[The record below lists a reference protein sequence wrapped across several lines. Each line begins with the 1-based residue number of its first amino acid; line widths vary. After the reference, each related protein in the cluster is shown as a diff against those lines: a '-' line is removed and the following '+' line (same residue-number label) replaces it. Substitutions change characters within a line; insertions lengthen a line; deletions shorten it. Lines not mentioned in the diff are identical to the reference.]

1 MFQEIYQNLNPKQKE
16 AVEHEGGPLL
26 IIAGAGT
33 GKTSVITSRIVYLI
47 QQFNLQPENILAVT
61 FTEKAAEEME
71 ERVDLM
77 LPMGYTDLWINT
89 FHGLCERLVRAHAL
103 DIGLPADFE
112 LASEIEQRIILGK
125 YLYEFEFDYYSPLA
139 SPDSLVS
146 ELLKHFSRAKDENIT
161 PEKYMAF
168 AKEKQNDE
176 GVDTEEKKRLLE
188 IAHAYQ
194 KYQEVILGE
203 GKLDFGDLIMYALK
217 LLKKRSNI
225 LKKFRD
231 QFKFILVDEFQDTN
245 FAQYELIKLLAGD
258 EMNLT
263 VCADDD
269 QAIYKWRG
277 ASVSNV
283 LTFKDDFP
291 EAKQVVLTENY
302 RSTQNVLDIS
312 YASIQQNNPDRL
324 EIKNEIKK
332 QLSSNLDHTEDIIHA
347 HLPTLEEEAVFVLNK
362 MIELQNENNEL
373 SWSDFAILVRSN
385 NSADPFINLLSKK
398 GIPYDFVA
406 SRGLYLKPE
415 IIDVMSYLRV
425 VANYYDNAAFY
436 RVISMPLFGLTYTDI
451 VPIVE
456 HAKKQNEPLFNSFLN
471 HNEIAGITDDAR
483 AKIQKII
490 ELVEKHAKLSQQKEV
505 GEVLLAFLD
514 DSGYLREVQKEK
526 SLESE
531 KKILNISLLFK
542 KIQSFMEKTPGKQ
555 SVKDFIEE
563 IDVLQR
569 MGEDP
574 APAKMQ
580 EGPDSVKIMTIHG
593 SKGLEFDSVF
603 VVNMVQGRFP
613 TRRRSDKIQLPDE
626 LISEILPE
634 GDPHIQEE
642 RRLFYVAL
650 TRAKKR
656 LYLVSAEDYGG
667 KRKKK
672 VSPFVNEI
680 KEHVLT
686 VGEIS
691 EEEPTLQKEQVKKK
705 NEKLTEKRFNFKLPS
720 KLSYTQVMAFETC
733 PKQYKYRHILGIGGR
748 GSASQSYGNSMH
760 NALAKFYQEIIDS
773 RQKDLF
779 NDLPGATLDRLLE
792 LYQESWIPYYYDSKS
807 HEKKKKEQ
815 GLEALKAY
823 YDANKDS
830 FSRVSMIEK
839 GFNVKIGDY
848 TFRGV
853 IDRVD
858 DLGDGR
864 VEIVDYKTGKTR
876 KQRQVD
882 TDKQLTLYAIAV
894 EQVFKKTLDRVSLYF
909 LNEGVKVESVRT
921 DEDKNLFVR
930 EIAELASGL
939 KESTFEATPG
949 FHCKFCD
956 YYGICEDR
964 AS

>member
-1 MFQEIYQNLNPKQKE
+1 MFQEIYQNLNPKQKQ

-47 QQFNLQPENILAVT
+47 QQFKLQPENILAVT

-89 FHGLCERLVRAHAL
+89 FHGLCERILRAHAL

-112 LASEIEQRIILGK
+112 LASEIEQRIILGRH
-125 YLYEFEFDYYSPLA
+125 LYDFDFEYYTPLA

-146 ELLKHFSRAKDENIT
+146 ELLKHFSRAKDEDIT
-161 PEKYMAF
+161 PEKYLQF
-168 AKEKQNDE
+168 AQNKQKEDIPE
-176 GVDTEEKKRLLE
+176 DEKKRLLE
-188 IAHAYQ
+188 IARAYK
-194 KYQEVILGE
+194 KYQEVLLAE
-203 GKLDFGDLIMYALK
+203 NVLDFGDLIMYTLK
-217 LLKKRSNI
+217 LLRERNNVLEKYRA
-225 LKKFRD
+225 
-231 QFKFILVDEFQDTN
+231 QFKFVLVDEFQDTN

-258 EMNLT
+258 DRNLT

-283 LTFKDDFP
+283 LTFKDDFVDT
-291 EAKQVVLTENY
+291 KQVVLTENY

-324 EIKNEIKK
+324 EVKNEIEKK
-332 QLSSNLDHTEDIIHA
+332 LSSNMEHTERVVHA
-347 HLPTLEEEAVFVLNK
+347 HLKTLEEETVFVLNK
-362 MIELQNENNEL
+362 MIELKNEDSNL
-373 SWSDFAILVRSN
+373 SWSDFAVLVRSN
-385 NSADPFINLLSKK
+385 SSADPFISLLSKK

-415 IIDVMSYLRV
+415 IIDVLSYLRV
-425 VANYYDNAAFY
+425 LANYYDNVAFY
-436 RVISMPLFGLTYTDI
+436 RVVNMPLFGMEYTD
-451 VPIVE
+451 V
-456 HAKKQNEPLFNSFLN
+456 APLFDASKKTNESLFDVFLN
-471 HNEIAGITDDAR
+471 HNSVSGISEGGR
-483 AKIQKII
+483 EKIKTILQLI
-490 ELVEKHAKLSQQKEV
+490 EKHAKLSQEKEV

-526 SLESE
+526 SLETE

-542 KIQSFMEKTPGKQ
+542 KIQAFQEKAPGKH

-563 IDVLQR
+563 IDLLQK

-574 APAKMQ
+574 APAKME

-593 SKGLEFDSVF
+593 SKGLEFDTVF

-613 TRRRSDKIQLPDE
+613 TRRRGDKIVLPDE
-626 LISEILPE
+626 MVSEILPE

-656 LYLVSAEDYGG
+656 LFLLSADDYGG

-672 VSPFVNEI
+672 ISPFVQEI
-680 KEHVLT
+680 KEHVKT
-686 VGEIS
+686 VGEVPT
-691 EEEPTLQKEQVKKK
+691 EEASMLQQQIEGKNQNITRKK
-705 NEKLTEKRFNFKLPS
+705 FSFKLPS
-720 KLSYTQVMAFETC
+720 KLSYTQIVAFESC
-733 PKQYKYRHILGIGGR
+733 PKQYKYRHILGIGGK

-760 NALAKFYQEIIDS
+760 NTLAKFYQEIIDA
-773 RQKDLF
+773 RQKTLF
-779 NDLPGATLDRLLE
+779 NDGPSASLERLLE
-792 LYQESWIPYYYDSKS
+792 LYEETWIPYYYDSKS
-807 HEKKKKEQ
+807 HERQKKEQ
-815 GLEALKAY
+815 GKEALALY
-823 YDANKDS
+823 FEHNHEQFD
-830 FSRVSMIEK
+830 RVSMIEK
-839 GFNVKIGDY
+839 GFNVKIGKY

-876 KQRQVD
+876 TQRQVD

-909 LNEGVKVESVRT
+909 LNDGVKVESVRT
-921 DEDKNLFVR
+921 EEDKQKFIH
-930 EIAELASGL
+930 EIAELAEGL
-939 KESTFEATPG
+939 KTTDFSATPG

-964 AS
+964 AG

>member
-1 MFQEIYQNLNPKQKE
+1 MFQEIYQNLNPKQKQ

-47 QQFNLQPENILAVT
+47 QQFKLQPENILAVT

-89 FHGLCERLVRAHAL
+89 FHGLCERILRAHAL

-112 LASEIEQRIILGK
+112 LASEIEQRIILGRH
-125 YLYEFEFDYYSPLA
+125 LYDFDFEYYTPLA

-146 ELLKHFSRAKDENIT
+146 ELLKHFSRAKDEDIT
-161 PEKYMAF
+161 PEKYLQF
-168 AKEKQNDE
+168 AQNKQKEDIPE
-176 GVDTEEKKRLLE
+176 DEKKRLLE
-188 IAHAYQ
+188 IARAYK
-194 KYQEVILGE
+194 KYQEVLLAE
-203 GKLDFGDLIMYALK
+203 NVLDFGDLIMYTLK
-217 LLKKRSNI
+217 LLRERNNVLEKYRS
-225 LKKFRD
+225 
-231 QFKFILVDEFQDTN
+231 QFKFVLVDEFQDTN

-258 EMNLT
+258 DRNLT

-283 LTFKDDFP
+283 LTFKDDFVDT
-291 EAKQVVLTENY
+291 KQVVLTENY

-324 EIKNEIKK
+324 EVKNEIEKK
-332 QLSSNLDHTEDIIHA
+332 LSSNMEHTERVVHA
-347 HLPTLEEEAVFVLNK
+347 HLKTLEEETVFVLNK
-362 MIELQNENNEL
+362 MIELKNEDSNL
-373 SWSDFAILVRSN
+373 SWSDFAVLVRSN
-385 NSADPFINLLSKK
+385 SSADPFISLLSKK

-415 IIDVMSYLRV
+415 IIDVLSYLRV
-425 VANYYDNAAFY
+425 LANYYDNVAFY
-436 RVISMPLFGLTYTDI
+436 RVVNMPLFGMEYTD
-451 VPIVE
+451 V
-456 HAKKQNEPLFNSFLN
+456 APLFDASKKTNESLFDVFLN
-471 HNEIAGITDDAR
+471 HNSVSGISEGGR
-483 AKIQKII
+483 EKIKTILQLI
-490 ELVEKHAKLSQQKEV
+490 EKHAKLSQEKEV

-526 SLESE
+526 SLETE

-542 KIQSFMEKTPGKQ
+542 KIQAFQEKAPGKH

-563 IDVLQR
+563 IDLLQK

-574 APAKMQ
+574 APAKME

-593 SKGLEFDSVF
+593 SKGLEFDTVF

-613 TRRRSDKIQLPDE
+613 TRRRGDKIVLPDE
-626 LISEILPE
+626 MVSEILPE

-656 LYLVSAEDYGG
+656 LFLLSADDYGG

-672 VSPFVNEI
+672 ISPFVQEI
-680 KEHVLT
+680 KEHVKT
-686 VGEIS
+686 VGEVPT
-691 EEEPTLQKEQVKKK
+691 EEASMLQQQIEGKNQNITRKK
-705 NEKLTEKRFNFKLPS
+705 FSFKLPS
-720 KLSYTQVMAFETC
+720 KLSYTQIVAFESC
-733 PKQYKYRHILGIGGR
+733 PKQYKYRHILGIGGK

-760 NALAKFYQEIIDS
+760 NTLAKFYQEIIDA
-773 RQKDLF
+773 RQKTLF
-779 NDLPGATLDRLLE
+779 NDGPSASLERLLE
-792 LYQESWIPYYYDSKS
+792 LYEETWIPYYYDSKS
-807 HEKKKKEQ
+807 HERQKKEQ
-815 GLEALKAY
+815 GKEALTLY
-823 YDANKDS
+823 FEHNHEQFD
-830 FSRVSMIEK
+830 RVSMIEK
-839 GFNVKIGDY
+839 GFNVKIGKY

-876 KQRQVD
+876 TQRQVD

-909 LNEGVKVESVRT
+909 LNDGVKVESVRT
-921 DEDKNLFVR
+921 EEDKQKFIH
-930 EIAELASGL
+930 EIAELAEGL
-939 KESTFEATPG
+939 KTTDFSATPG

-964 AS
+964 AG